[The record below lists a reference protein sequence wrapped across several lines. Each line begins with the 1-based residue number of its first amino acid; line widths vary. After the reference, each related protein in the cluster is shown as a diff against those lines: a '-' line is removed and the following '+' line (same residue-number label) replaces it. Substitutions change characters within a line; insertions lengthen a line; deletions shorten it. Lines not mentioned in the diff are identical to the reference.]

1 MFHELLW
8 RDHEDGRA
16 TGLGSLSMVKKG
28 LRLLKTKA
36 FSFSEV
42 IVMKAAVLE
51 KPGKLAIR
59 ELPDPNCPVG
69 GVVVKVLASQV
80 CSTDLHMWQRGHPAL
95 HCPRVLGH
103 EIGGV
108 VAEVAKEVEG
118 VKIGDKVQVYPGI
131 SCGTCR
137 FCRQGRENL
146 CPSIRILG
154 FSMDGGFSQY
164 LSLPKKAIKNNC
176 LNLVSQPL
184 SAAEAAMAE
193 PLACCLNGID
203 KIELR
208 QGETV
213 LILGGGPLGCL
224 FAMVA
229 MHQGSGTVMLMEKDP
244 VRIIQARQEL
254 EVDLLDPAEV
264 EVVEAVMELTG
275 GQGADVVVTC
285 FREAALEYPLLDL
298 AAPGG
303 RVLMFSGISA
313 DKKVVPTDLNAVHY
327 RELALIGAYGCTSI
341 QCQRALDLMADGL
354 DVNWLISQ
362 NVNLH
367 GLEESFSALSSR
379 KVMKICVQPW
389 EDNDGLVWQ

>member
-1 MFHELLW
+1 
-8 RDHEDGRA
+8 
-16 TGLGSLSMVKKG
+16 MVKRG
-28 LRLLKTKA
+28 LRLLETKA
-36 FSFSEV
+36 FSFFEV
-42 IVMKAAVLE
+42 IMMKAAVLE

-59 ELPDPNCPVG
+59 ELPDPSCPPG

-95 HCPRVLGH
+95 R
-103 EIGGV
+103 
-108 VAEVAKEVEG
+108 VAKEVEG

-154 FSMDGGFSQY
+154 FSVDGGFGQY
-164 LSLPKKAIKNNC
+164 LALPKKAIKNGC
-176 LNLVSQPL
+176 LNLVPHPL
-184 SAAEAAMAE
+184 STAEAAMAE
-193 PLACCLNGID
+193 PLACCLNGLD
-203 KIELR
+203 KVELR

-213 LILGGGPLGCL
+213 LILGAGPLGCL

-229 MHQGSGTVMLMEKDP
+229 KHRGSGKVILLEKDSA
-244 VRIIQARQEL
+244 RISQARLGL
-254 EVDLLDPAEV
+254 EVDLLDANKV
-264 EVVEAVMELTG
+264 EVVEGVMEHTG
-275 GQGADVVVTC
+275 GLRADVVVTC

-303 RVLMFSGISA
+303 RVLMFSGISG
-313 DKKVVPTDLNAVHY
+313 DKGVVPTDFNAVHY

-362 NVNLH
+362 NVDLH
-367 GLEESFSALSSR
+367 GLEESFSALNSR
-379 KVMKICVQPW
+379 KVMKVCVQPW